1 MNQNNTLTFFYFVHQ
16 VHFKRCYMQENNYTI
31 SVTRYLWNV
40 CRALEGEY
48 NDEASKVEL
57 FEGVL
62 A

>member
-1 MNQNNTLTFFYFVHQ
+1 MNQNNALTFFYFVHQ
-16 VHFKRCYMQENNYTI
+16 VPFKCCYMQENNYTI

>member
-1 MNQNNTLTFFYFVHQ
+1 
-16 VHFKRCYMQENNYTI
+16 MQENNYTI